1 MAFSQWCPLA
11 FLLGLWMEINKGI
24 WVNAASRVLS
34 TGQGL
39 ILRLVFYPEHH
50 TFDQDQGDF
59 WIILNEASAVLFVSS
74 QCSRNPIGRTGHS
87 WLYLLVTQF
96 VRLKVRSEMI
106 PANQKIVSLMFLW
119 IRVFQYHW
127 YKFDLENFQLLLNSK
142 EVAQILEVQSHDPVE
157 AEGSVEHPPL
167 WNSSTPHTLPFWP
180 RQRHRLY
187 RQPTLTRRSSEKME
201 NK

>member
-39 ILRLVFYPEHH
+39 ILRLVVISWTPHVWPRPRWLLDHFERRRS
-50 TFDQDQGDF
+50 TFCVFSMFTQS
-59 WIILNEASAVLFVSS
+59 N
-74 QCSRNPIGRTGHS
+74 RGRTGHS

-96 VRLKVRSEMI
+96 VRHKVRTEMI
-106 PANQKIVSLMFLW
+106 ASNQKIVSLMFLW

-127 YKFDLENFQLLLNSK
+127 YNFDLVNFQLLLNSK

-157 AEGSVEHPPL
+157 AEGSVE
-167 WNSSTPHTLPFWP
+167 
-180 RQRHRLY
+180 
-187 RQPTLTRRSSEKME
+187 
-201 NK
+201 